1 MLFLNASEIE
11 KVLPMVEVIPAMK
24 DAYAALSSGKAQIPI
39 RTQLSLKESDA
50 VTLFMPAYLHHGQQ
64 QVLSLKAVSVFP
76 HNTDL
81 DLPIIHAAVLVLDP
95 QNGKL
100 QAVLE
105 GSRLT
110 ALRTGGASG
119 AATDV
124 LARADCQVGAIFG
137 AGVQGRTQL
146 QAICTVRSLER
157 VWVFDPDRS
166 RANELVEELA
176 GQGPIPDDLRVADS
190 PSQAVQNAD
199 LICTATTSQQ
209 PVFEVVDLKPGTHI
223 NGVGSFKPDMIE
235 ISPDVIKKASVF
247 VGSRE
252 GVLAEAGEILAAVQ
266 LGLIDRS
273 DLVELGDVILQN
285 TTGRVASDQITF
297 FKSVGVAV
305 QDAAAA
311 HLALKN
317 ARRMGL
323 GREINW

>member
-1 MLFLNASEIE
+1 MLFLTASEIE
-11 KVLPMVEVIPAMK
+11 KALPMEEVITSMK
-24 DAYAALSSGKAQIPI
+24 DAYAALSSGNAQIPL
-39 RTQLSLKESDA
+39 RTQLSLKEFDA
-50 VTLFMPAYLHHGQQ
+50 FALFMPAYLHYGQQ

-95 QNGKL
+95 QNGTL
-100 QAVLE
+100 QAILE

-119 AATDV
+119 AATDM
-124 LARADCQVGAIFG
+124 LARSNCQIGAIFG

-146 QAICTVRSLER
+146 QAICSVRSLER

-190 PSQAVQNAD
+190 SSQAVRNAD

-209 PVFEVVDLKPGTHI
+209 PVFDAADLKSGTHI

-235 ISPDVIKKASVF
+235 ISPDVIKKASIF

-252 GVLAEAGEILAAVQ
+252 GVLAEAGEILAAEQ
-266 LGLIDRS
+266 LGLIDRN
-273 DLVELGDVILQN
+273 DLVELGDVILQK
-285 TTGRVASDQITF
+285 TAGRVASDQITF

-317 ARRMGL
+317 ARKMGL